1 MTPENR
7 MTLQIARTSQFGDY
21 MRTALIGQIAIA
33 GLIGFGVEGI
43 EFALGAA
50 VLSVTLFGILAGG
63 TALDDISALR
73 SDMDEPTAGSH
84 YGKVAH
90 GRNLNALKIFSAV
103 LLALVA
109 LGELY
114 AIFA

>member
-7 MTLQIARTSQFGDY
+7 MALQIARTAQFGDY
-21 MRTALIGQIAIA
+21 MRTALIGQVALA

-43 EFALGAA
+43 EFALAAA
-50 VLSVTLFGILAGG
+50 VVAITLFGILAGG
-63 TALDDISALR
+63 TALEDISALR
-73 SDMDEPTAGSH
+73 SDMDEQTASSH

-90 GRNLNALKIFSAV
+90 GRNLNALKILSAV